1 MRRSDT
7 SRGELG
13 CLAFG
18 LLVLVVGV
26 LPLEYLAVWVAWD
39 LHYEDVARSQGLV
52 TESDFRSDIDRA
64 AWRTVVALMVV
75 QIVTL
80 LWLWRRMSRPSAS
93 SHDDDVAT

>member
-18 LLVLVVGV
+18 LLGLVVGV